1 MAHHFKPVRPTSPH
15 LRSAP
20 APGLAVADWLALQSA
35 LVPIVGQGG
44 FAALYQRCL
53 YFAQRDHPW
62 LSAAR
67 EGDGDGDALRFEPLL
82 LALSRQPPACA
93 AAAQEQL
100 LRSLL
105 DILANLIGPAL
116 VERLLGSVVVVPSNG
131 PSGQDSRS

>member
-1 MAHHFKPVRPTSPH
+1 LQPS
-15 LRSAP
+15 
-20 APGLAVADWLALQSA
+20 VADWLALQVA

-53 YFAQRDHPW
+53 HLAQRDHPW
-62 LSAAR
+62 LPAANEDEAR
-67 EGDGDGDALRFEPLL
+67 PLRFEPLL
-82 LALSRQPPACA
+82 QALSQQPPARA

-100 LRSLL
+100 LRRFL

-131 PSGQDSRS
+131 PPQQDRLP